1 MIKKIFFLYL
11 LLCTFV
17 FSQSEDVIQTI
28 PRKEKAF
35 LDIEV
40 TKLNTTFIKPKD
52 LNLKNRILTLSDFT
66 LQPSHTLLLNE
77 NPEIFSA
84 LYSVNDRL
92 PALKQMARQT
102 NLSYNQKTVG
112 EIEISY
118 NELPKT
124 IYAGLW
130 NKNSKTLEKIYQID
144 VEEFAKSQKLPKIK
158 LEYSYSKNQHIYIDD
173 YDLNNSYFLNIG
185 KVYVENPSRVPV
197 NLKWENDIHSIPFE
211 LKGTSKDEWVD
222 SGFFSF
228 NTIKELN
235 TQEESGV
242 WDIVLAIPSDSI
254 KAAVTQNLPLQFKNN
269 RKVTPVSNYNF
280 TEESSTE
287 IGPYIIHFKT
297 SPKSGLIVEGVTEGK
312 VILDYGELQKGGK
325 SYSTSS
331 QILTLKRENSD
342 EPLFTSDA
350 PVTFSFSNDGE
361 ITLVKNNSTSQIK
374 GKLEVSINSSN
385 ENKKILNF
393 VINSTLEPKDVN
405 KVESGSYF
413 GSNVLNITINN

>member
-1 MIKKIFFLYL
+1 MVKILPLRRQKKMIKKIFFLYL

-124 IYAGLW
+124 IYAGL
-130 NKNSKTLEKIYQID
+130 
-144 VEEFAKSQKLPKIK
+144 
-158 LEYSYSKNQHIYIDD
+158 
-173 YDLNNSYFLNIG
+173 
-185 KVYVENPSRVPV
+185 
-197 NLKWENDIHSIPFE
+197 
-211 LKGTSKDEWVD
+211 
-222 SGFFSF
+222 
-228 NTIKELN
+228 
-235 TQEESGV
+235 
-242 WDIVLAIPSDSI
+242 
-254 KAAVTQNLPLQFKNN
+254 
-269 RKVTPVSNYNF
+269 
-280 TEESSTE
+280 
-287 IGPYIIHFKT
+287 
-297 SPKSGLIVEGVTEGK
+297 
-312 VILDYGELQKGGK
+312 
-325 SYSTSS
+325 
-331 QILTLKRENSD
+331 
-342 EPLFTSDA
+342 
-350 PVTFSFSNDGE
+350 
-361 ITLVKNNSTSQIK
+361 
-374 GKLEVSINSSN
+374 
-385 ENKKILNF
+385 
-393 VINSTLEPKDVN
+393 
-405 KVESGSYF
+405 
-413 GSNVLNITINN
+413 